1 MVGVTSTPTRSGRRK
16 GGQGRGDSG
25 TRVAIVAAARRQF
38 AESGYDGASL
48 RSIAA
53 EAGVTSP
60 LIVHFFGSKA
70 NLLIETI
77 GWPFEPSVVI
87 PQVAAPGRRGVGERM
102 TRVFAETWDKQ
113 SSREAIMG
121 LLRAATED
129 SHSAALLREFLV
141 HQIFTPLAVALHA
154 DQPQLRGA
162 LAAGH
167 LMGLAMARHVLEI
180 EPLASM
186 TADEVVAL
194 AAPTL
199 QRLLTG
205 TLPIS

>member
-1 MVGVTSTPTRSGRRK
+1 MTNTPTRSGRRK

-25 TRVAIVAAARRQF
+25 TRAAIVAAARRQF
-38 AESGYDGASL
+38 AKSGYDGTSL

-70 NLLIETI
+70 NLLVETV
-77 GWPFEPSVVI
+77 GWPFDPDVVI
-87 PQVAAPGRRGVGERM
+87 PQVVAPGRRGVGERM
-102 TRVFAETWDKQ
+102 ARVFAETWEDR
-113 SSREAIMG
+113 SSREVMQG
-121 LLRAATED
+121 LLRTATED
-129 SHSAALLREFLV
+129 RHSAALLREFLV
-141 HQIFTPLAVALHA
+141 HEIFTPLATALRS
-154 DQPQLRGA
+154 DRPELRGA

-167 LMGLAMARHVLEI
+167 LTGVAMARYVLEI

-186 TADEVVAL
+186 TDDDVVAL
-194 AAPTL
+194 SGATL

-205 TLPIS
+205 SLPLR

>member
-1 MVGVTSTPTRSGRRK
+1 M
-16 GGQGRGDSG
+16 
-25 TRVAIVAAARRQF
+25 AIVAAARRQF
-38 AESGYDGASL
+38 AESGYDGTSL

-77 GWPFEPSVVI
+77 GWPFDPGTVI

-102 TRVFAETWDKQ
+102 ARVFAETWDAPQ
-113 SSREAIMG
+113 SREVMLG

-129 SHSAALLREFLV
+129 ARSAALLREFLV
-141 HQIFTPLAVALHA
+141 HEIFIPLAVAMRS

-167 LMGLAMARHVLEI
+167 LLGLAIARYVLKI
-180 EPLASM
+180 EPLAGMSG
-186 TADEVVAL
+186 DEIVAL
-194 AAPTL
+194 AGPTL
-199 QRLLTG
+199 QRTLTG
-205 TLPIS
+205 TLPVS

>member
-1 MVGVTSTPTRSGRRK
+1 
-16 GGQGRGDSG
+16 
-25 TRVAIVAAARRQF
+25 VAIVAAARRQF
-38 AESGYDGASL
+38 AESGYDGSSL

-77 GWPFEPSVVI
+77 GWPFDPGAVI

-102 TRVFAETWDKQ
+102 ARVFADTWDAPA
-113 SSREAIMG
+113 SREVMLG

-129 SHSAALLREFLV
+129 PHSAALLREFLV
-141 HQIFTPLAVALHA
+141 HEIFTPLAVAMRS

-167 LMGLAMARHVLEI
+167 LLGLAMARYVLAI

-186 TADEVVAL
+186 TSEQVVAVTG
-194 AAPTL
+194 PTL
-199 QRLLTG
+199 QRVLTG
-205 TLPIS
+205 TLPVS

>member
-1 MVGVTSTPTRSGRRK
+1 M
-16 GGQGRGDSG
+16 
-25 TRVAIVAAARRQF
+25 AIVAAARRQF
-38 AESGYDGASL
+38 AESGYDGTSL
-48 RSIAA
+48 RGIAA

-70 NLLIETI
+70 NLLIETV
-77 GWPFEPSVVI
+77 GWPFEPDVVI

-102 TRVFAETWDKQ
+102 TRVFVETWDNRP
-113 SSREAIMG
+113 SREVVLG

-129 SHSAALLREFLV
+129 PNSAALLREFLV
-141 HQIFTPLAVALHA
+141 HQIFTPLAVAVRA

-167 LMGLAMARHVLEI
+167 LLGLAMARYVLEI

-186 TADEVVAL
+186 TGEEVVAL
-194 AAPTL
+194 AGSTL

-205 TLPIS
+205 TLPVS